1 MEKEIEVLEK
11 IRDYCRN
18 RVDCKQCKYGNIFKH
33 GCAVG
38 CPILWKLEIIKKEA
52 EKNLFSDQVG
62 NLTLRGLHKLA
73 EFDVQLFQVLEAGH
87 IFILAKPADPD

>member
-1 MEKEIEVLEK
+1 MICRASLETWAEVVSTKTTDSQETEKK
-11 IRDYCRN
+11 
-18 RVDCKQCKYGNIFKH
+18 
-33 GCAVG
+33 
-38 CPILWKLEIIKKEA
+38 
-52 EKNLFSDQVG
+52 LFSDQVG

>member
-1 MEKEIEVLEK
+1 MKMEKEIEVLEK

-52 EKNLFSDQVG
+52 EKNLLSD
-62 NLTLRGLHKLA
+62 
-73 EFDVQLFQVLEAGH
+73 
-87 IFILAKPADPD
+87 